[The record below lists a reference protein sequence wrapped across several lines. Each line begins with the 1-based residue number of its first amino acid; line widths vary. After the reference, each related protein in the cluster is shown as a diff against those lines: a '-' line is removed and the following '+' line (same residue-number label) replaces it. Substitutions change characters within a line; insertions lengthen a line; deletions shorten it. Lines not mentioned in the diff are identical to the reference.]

1 MSARNKILAGVS
13 AILVVLLAVVVGRSV
28 GGGGGS
34 DSTLLITPRL
44 VERRDLKDVLT
55 VSGEVRRDET
65 RKINSAVDGKVS
77 FIDVEDGETINEG
90 DAILA
95 LDGRA
100 SVAVAGDFSFY
111 RRLSVGS
118 VGPDVRQLEEIL
130 KNSGFSIRNPDELF
144 TEETRQALA
153 AWQRERSYGG

>member
-1 MSARNKILAGVS
+1 MGEKVNARIKIIGAALGAVV
-13 AILVVLLAVVVGRSV
+13 LVVVAVVGFS
-28 GGGGGS
+28 GGGGES

-44 VERRDLKDVLT
+44 VERRDLQDVLT

-77 FIDVEDGETINEG
+77 YLNVEDGDTIEVG
-90 DAILA
+90 DEILA

-118 VGPDVRQLEEIL
+118 VGPDVKQLENVL
-130 KNSGFSIRNPDELF
+130 V
-144 TEETRQALA
+144 A
-153 AWQRERSYGG
+153 A

>member
-65 RKINSAVDGKVS
+65 
-77 FIDVEDGETINEG
+77 
-90 DAILA
+90 
-95 LDGRA
+95 
-100 SVAVAGDFSFY
+100 
-111 RRLSVGS
+111 
-118 VGPDVRQLEEIL
+118 
-130 KNSGFSIRNPDELF
+130 
-144 TEETRQALA
+144 
-153 AWQRERSYGG
+153 